1 VKTLARLLPLL
12 IFVALILAFRL
23 SGCKFEPLPAEE
35 TTHSSSATSS
45 VTDQTTHQTETS
57 LETTNRPSGGT
68 DQTTSETTSETSGTA
83 ETTDVTTA
91 DPGTLSNEKL
101 SWYYTVPSPL
111 GENRPAS
118 IPASVRNLAGPYDVI
133 WQHPQE
139 GRKVVYLTMD
149 EGYEFE
155 TNTTEI
161 LDTAKLKGVPITFFI
176 TGGYLRDHPELV
188 GRMVDE
194 GHLVANHTVSH
205 PNLPALLDEKGR
217 DALLAELDDLAA
229 DFKNTIGIDL
239 PKLVRPPEGAYSES
253 VLAILRQAGYRAVF
267 WSFAYR
273 DWLTAEQPDPAA
285 AMDKILGQLHD
296 GSILLLHAVSNTN
309 VAILPDLIDEIRT
322 RGYEFA
328 LVDEIP

>member
-1 VKTLARLLPLL
+1 VKTMTRLLPLL
-12 IFVALILAFRL
+12 IFIAFILAFRL
-23 SGCKFEPLPAEE
+23 SGCKLVPLPTDE
-35 TTHSSSATSS
+35 TTRSSTATSS
-45 VTDQTTHQTETS
+45 GTK
-57 LETTNRPSGGT
+57 ETTG
-68 DQTTSETTSETSGTA
+68 QTTSETTSGTTGTA
-83 ETTDVTTA
+83 EATYETTA

-101 SWYYTVPSPL
+101 SWYYIVPSPL
-111 GENRPAS
+111 GENKPAA
-118 IPASVRNLAGPYDVI
+118 IPAGVRNLTGPYDVI

-155 TNTTEI
+155 TNTVEI
-161 LDTAKLKGVPITFFI
+161 LDTAKLKGVSITFFI

-205 PNLPALLDEKGR
+205 PNMPGLLAEKGR
-217 DALLAELDDLAA
+217 DALLAELDGLAA
-229 DFKNTIGIDL
+229 DFKNTIGIDM

-296 GSILLLHAVSNTN
+296 GSILLLHAVSDTN
-309 VAILPDLIDEIRT
+309 VAILPDLIDEIRN

-328 LVDEIP
+328 RIDEIP